1 MDHEGK
7 ITDFNAVAEKTF
19 GYSRAEAI
27 GKDLAELIIPPSQR
41 ETHRRA
47 LAHYRAIGEGSLL
60 NKRIELV
67 ARRADNTEFPIE
79 LTVTKIGDGWPPSV
93 VGFVRDITERKRAE
107 EEIQRHRQR
116 ALILHEIN
124 CAVTSSLDLRT
135 VIAFL
140 LQKVDSLLPYAV
152 STLRLLNKE
161 TGILEPTACRNIDET
176 EWKTIKW
183 KPKGGLARMVVE
195 TGVPLVVAD
204 ARHDPRTRDPDFLV
218 KHGLFSYLGLPL
230 VSRSETLGVI
240 SFYTKDV
247 YEFTNEEIE
256 FLSTLAGQ
264 AATAIHN
271 SQLYEHAKGQAIAL
285 EKSNQRTTALHKINL
300 AITSSLNLKT
310 VLDGLLENIDLLLP
324 HSVTTVRLLNRDT
337 GELDP
342 VTCRNIDE
350 TDKEAWKALKWK
362 GRKSLAKV
370 VLETNQPLIVPNIH
384 LDQRTRNPEILKKY
398 GLVSYLGVPFIVRGE
413 TLGLI
418 AFYTK
423 GEHQFSDEE
432 IEFLSTLA
440 SQAAIAIHNSQLYEK
455 AKGQAIAL
463 ERSHKRTRILH
474 EINVAITS
482 SLDLKAMLDLLL
494 ARIESLLPY
503 RVTTVRLLNK
513 QSGMLEPVASWNIDV
528 SEWKAKDWT
537 GGLGLSNAVL
547 ETRAPVVIANARMDS
562 RTRYPERIAKYGLY
576 SFLGLPLI
584 VKGELLGVIS
594 FYTKEEH
601 HFGTEEIEFLSALA
615 SQAAIAIHN
624 SQLYEKAEEQR
635 IALQKSEERFRTIAH
650 ATNDA
655 VWDWNLVTNA
665 VWWNEGVRTLF
676 GYSEA
681 EVGPDANWWYENIHP
696 DDRERVIDGIHAL
709 ITSDVQL
716 WSEEYR
722 FKRFDG
728 SFAYVF
734 DRGYVIYDIDAKPV
748 RMIGAIMDMTER
760 KEAEEKLAQSENR
773 LRTII
778 ASEPECV
785 KLLNRNGTLLE
796 MNPAGLAMIEAQS
809 IDEVLGKS
817 IYPLVVERHR
827 PALRQLTDNVFRG
840 QSGMLEFAIIG
851 LRGTHRWLQ
860 TRAVPLRDPKG
871 EVTALLGITRDV
883 TERKKAEAALQ
894 ESEARYR
901 SLFNGVPVGLYRL
914 LPDGTIKEGNPALLG
929 ILGYTD
935 RESLTRLDLA
945 ELYLDSEAYET
956 WWSEVQPDRSQM
968 PLDAQVRRR
977 DGAIIWV
984 RNRIRAVEDS
994 NGKLS
999 HYEGAMQDI
1008 TERKRLEKEV
1018 LEISEKERERVGRD
1032 LHDDLGQHLA
1042 GISFLAKGLQQKLAA
1057 QSSAEARKAKQ
1068 ITDLLNEA
1076 ISQTRNIARGFFPV
1090 QREAG
1095 GLMCALEE
1103 LISGIERRFSISCEL
1118 RLHEPILFDNS
1129 ALANHVYR
1137 IAQEAVANAVH
1148 HGKAKRIVIDFSAV
1162 NGETI
1167 LSISDDGI
1175 GFPEDWRDSTGIGLH
1190 IMRYRA
1196 NMIGGNL
1203 RIYPGETGGAVVAVQ
1218 FRQQGQDENKYA
1230 SQT

>member
-1 MDHEGK
+1 MARHVGRRSKPVHSKTTSRISRKASPVTKEVLASALDCVIAMDHEGK
-7 ITDFNAVAEKTF
+7 ITEFNAAAEMIF

-27 GKDLAELIIPPSQR
+27 GKELAELVIPASQR
-41 ETHRRA
+41 EAHRRG
-47 LAHYRAIGEGSLL
+47 LAHYRATCEGPLL
-60 NKRIELV
+60 NKRIELT
-67 ARRADNTEFPIE
+67 AKRADNTEFPVE
-79 LTVTKIGDGWPPSV
+79 LTIVNIGNQWPPRF

-124 CAVTSSLDLRT
+124 CAVTSSLDLQT

-140 LQKVDSLLPYAV
+140 LQKVDLLLPYAV

-183 KPKGGLARMVVE
+183 KPKGGLARLVVE
-195 TGVPLVVAD
+195 TGVPLVIAD
-204 ARHDPRTRDPDFLV
+204 ARHDLRTRDPDFLV
-218 KHGLFSYLGLPL
+218 KLGLFSYLGLPL

-482 SLDLKAMLDLLL
+482 SLDLKAILDLLL

-513 QSGMLEPVASWNIDV
+513 QTGMLEPVASRNIDV
-528 SEWKAKDWT
+528 SEWKAMEWT
-537 GGLGLSNAVL
+537 GGLGLSSAVV
-547 ETRAPVVIANARMDS
+547 ETRAPVVIANARTDP

-601 HFGTEEIEFLSALA
+601 HFGSEEIEFLSALA
-615 SQAAIAIHN
+615 GQAAIAIHN

-635 IALQKSEERFRTIAH
+635 IALQKSEERFRIIAH
-650 ATNDA
+650 ATSDA
-655 VWDWNLVTNA
+655 IWDWTLDINNG
-665 VWWNEGVRTLF
+665 VWWNEGVTRLF
-676 GYSEA
+676 GYSDS
-681 EVGPDANWWYENIHP
+681 EVGPDVSWWYNHIHP
-696 DDRERVIDGIHAL
+696 EDRERVISGIHAV
-709 ITSDVQL
+709 IGSGGQFWSD
-716 WSEEYR
+716 EYR
-722 FKRFDG
+722 YQRRDG
-728 SFAYVF
+728 SFAHVF
-734 DRGYVIYDIDAKPV
+734 DRGYVMRDESGKAI
-748 RMIGAIMDMTER
+748 RMIGSMVDITDR
-760 KEAEEKLAQSENR
+760 KDAEEKLSASEKR
-773 LRTII
+773 LRTILD
-778 ASEPECV
+778 SEPECV
-785 KLLNRNGTLLE
+785 KVVARDRTLLE
-796 MNPAGLAMIEAQS
+796 MNPAGLAMIEADSPDQVVGKP
-809 IDEVLGKS
+809 VLQ
-817 IYPLVVERHR
+817 LVLPEYR
-827 PALRQLTDNVFRG
+827 PAVEGLMEAVFRG
-840 QSGMLEFAIIG
+840 EKGMLEFEIVG
-851 LRGTHRWLQ
+851 LKGARRWLE
-860 TRAVPLRDPKG
+860 THAVPLRDQKG
-871 EVTALLGITRDV
+871 DVPALLSITRD
-883 TERKKAEAALQ
+883 
-894 ESEARYR
+894 
-901 SLFNGVPVGLYRL
+901 
-914 LPDGTIKEGNPALLG
+914 
-929 ILGYTD
+929 
-935 RESLTRLDLA
+935 
-945 ELYLDSEAYET
+945 
-956 WWSEVQPDRSQM
+956 
-968 PLDAQVRRR
+968 
-977 DGAIIWV
+977 
-984 RNRIRAVEDS
+984 
-994 NGKLS
+994 
-999 HYEGAMQDI
+999 I
-1008 TERKRLEKEV
+1008 TGRKRLEREL
-1018 LEISEKERERVGRD
+1018 LEISEREQRRIGQD
-1032 LHDDLGQHLA
+1032 LHDGLGQHLTGLA
-1042 GISFLAKGLQQKLAA
+1042 GLMKGVEQKLIAKSAPEAA
-1057 QSSAEARKAKQ
+1057 DVVLLTGLVNQA
-1068 ITDLLNEA
+1068 IT
-1076 ISQTRNIARGFFPV
+1076 QTRSLARGLYPV
-1090 QREAG
+1090 EIEVN
-1095 GLMCALEE
+1095 GLMAALEE
-1103 LISGIERRFSISCEL
+1103 LALNTAIVFRISCL
-1118 RLHEPILFDNS
+1118 FQCHESILIQDNS
-1129 ALANHVYR
+1129 VATHLYR
-1137 IAQEAVANAVH
+1137 IAQGAVDNALKH
-1148 HGKAKRIVIDFSAV
+1148 AHPAEILIRLLAV
-1162 NGETI
+1162 NGATV
-1167 LSISDDGI
+1167 LSVANDGI
-1175 GFPEDWRDSTGIGLH
+1175 SYPETVLATHGMGLK
-1190 IMRYRA
+1190 IMRHRA
-1196 NMIGGNL
+1196 DLINGSLEIRRGEAGG
-1203 RIYPGETGGAVVAVQ
+1203 TVVTCSVQ
-1218 FRQQGQDENKYA
+1218 TTTVSNEESRL
-1230 SQT
+1230 